1 MAGNTLISPT
11 LIRKVKLI
19 TNYTLIIAIF
29 YIVLTFTIDTRIVH
43 FELRDIKTAR
53 AIYHWHFYEN
63 HIGKYLYKAYYYIL
77 TDVWINKISQAFLL
91 GLILS
96 YLFIVKVTIKEGKN
110 VLRGTKIVPFKELN
124 KEIKKQSKNNRI
136 KISTQKILFPFL
148 EENRS
153 ILLIGKAGAGK
164 TQAIFDFLL
173 QILQYDE
180 TMIIYDRK
188 PDFWNRFYKEET
200 DYLFYPKD
208 ERTLKWNI
216 FDDLKD
222 EEDIDFAINS
232 IVPVNLQSKDPFWDN
247 ASRDI
252 LKVVFLK
259 ILSFKSPS
267 NKKLID
273 FLRINSTAD
282 ELYEELNEIAVNNGI
297 NLEYYL
303 QSKNTT
309 ASIMSTF
316 QAHTNKLLRK
326 EFYYD
331 EGNFNVTNFIENID
345 TLNKGKKLFLVQ
357 TSKESGA
364 YEVYFRLMID
374 LLMRDIKGLLNH
386 STRRIW
392 TLLDEFQSLGKLA
405 EIEEALGEGRS
416 KGLSIL
422 LGTQSL
428 AKVEEIYGKTLM
440 RSLFQ
445 HLSTKIILQY
455 DEPDGAKFIA
465 EFFGEQEVL
474 EINENRMVT
483 SEGSRDISQM
493 QQKETVKKV
502 FIGGEFSSLKP
513 LEAYMKIS
521 NFDIVK
527 VVFKYHD
534 IEDINT
540 IQKSKAIVFENIF
553 EDQEDEDE
561 LEIEEKDKK
570 DEQKSSIKIEE
581 NENQAEIATD
591 SINEL
596 AILQLNNTQGE
607 ENER

>member
-11 LIRKVKLI
+11 LIRKAKLI
-19 TNYTLIIAIF
+19 INYTFLIALA
-29 YIVLTFTIDTRIVH
+29 YILLTLTIDTRMIH
-43 FELRDIKTAR
+43 FELRNIETAR
-53 AIYHWHFYEN
+53 AIYNWHFYEN
-63 HIGKYLYKAYYYIL
+63 HIGKYLYQIYNYVV
-77 TDVWINKISQAFLL
+77 TDYMINKIVQGFLL
-91 GLILS
+91 GFSLS
-96 YLFIVKVTIKEGKN
+96 YFFIAKVTIKEGKK
-110 VLRGTKIVPFKELN
+110 VLRGTKIVEAKQLIR
-124 KEIKKQSKNNRI
+124 EIKKQSKNNRMLISI
-136 KISTQKILFPFL
+136 KKILFPYL

-153 ILLIGKAGAGK
+153 ILIIGKAGAGK

-173 QILQYDE
+173 QILKFNE

-188 PDFWNRFYKEET
+188 PDFWNRFYNEDE
-200 DYLFYPKD
+200 DFLFYPKD
-208 ERTLKWNI
+208 ERTLCWNM
-216 FDDLKD
+216 FDDIKD
-222 EEDIDFAINS
+222 EDDIDFAIKS
-232 IVPVNLQSKDPFWDN
+232 IIPVNLEVKDPFWDN

-259 ILSFKSPS
+259 ILTFNNPS
-267 NKKLID
+267 NKTLID

-282 ELYEELNEIAVNNGI
+282 ELFEELNEIAVNNGV

-316 QAHTNKLLRK
+316 SAHTNKLLRK

-331 EGNFNVTNFIENID
+331 NGNFNVNDFISNVD
-345 TLNKGKKLFLVQ
+345 TVNKGKKLFLVQ
-357 TSKESGA
+357 TSNESGA

-374 LLMRDIKGLLNH
+374 LLMRDIKGLLNNP
-386 STRRIW
+386 TRRIW
-392 TLLDEFQSLGKLA
+392 TFLDEFQSLGKLK
-405 EIEEALGEGRS
+405 EIEEGLAEGRS

-428 AKVEEIYGKTLM
+428 AKVEEIYGKLLM

-445 HLSTKIILQY
+445 LLSTKIVLQY

-465 EFFGEQEVL
+465 DFFGEQEVL

-493 QQKETVKKV
+493 QQKETIKKV

-513 LEAYMKIS
+513 LEAYIKIS

-527 VVFKYHD
+527 TSFKYMD
-534 IEDINT
+534 IPDKNIVK
-540 IQKSKAIVFENIF
+540 KSNPIAFDNIF
-553 EDQEDEDE
+553 EADEPEDE
-561 LEIEEKDKK
+561 LEIDEKEKN
-570 DEQKSSIKIEE
+570 DEIKPTMKIEDLE
-581 NENQAEIATD
+581 NKSDVAVE

-596 AILQLNNTQGE
+596 AILQLTQGD